1 MNFKNFLK
9 KYSCCILLIAASVKA
24 RCQTDFDGIMMTK
37 NNLCSGAMYS
47 HSSWTSYWEGTSKR
61 DNANLGRVSN
71 NMYALMANYGITD
84 NLNIIAGLP
93 YVTTKASAGQL
104 HPMQGLQDVSL
115 WVKWQALDK
124 MIGKGELALIAIG
137 GFSTPVSNYA
147 VDYLP
152 LAIGM
157 GSTNLS
163 FRGMVDYQLGDW
175 FATASATYVRR
186 SNVHT
191 DKPAYYTTELHFTN
205 EIKMPDAMQYNAR
218 AGFRNGT
225 WIAEA
230 VLANWTTLGGFD
242 ISKNNMPFPSNR
254 MNVTSLGV
262 RFKFEPDALN
272 GLSFIGGAD
281 HVVAGRN
288 MGQSTSFNAGLF
300 YIIAFKKAHSAN
312 TQN

>member
-1 MNFKNFLK
+1 
-9 KYSCCILLIAASVKA
+9 
-24 RCQTDFDGIMMTK
+24 MMTK
-37 NNLCSGAMYS
+37 QNLCAGALYS
-47 HSSWTSYWEGTSKR
+47 HSSWTNYWEGTHKR
-61 DNANLGRVSN
+61 NNLNLGRVSN
-71 NMYALMANYGITD
+71 NLYAVMANYGITD
-84 NLNIIAGLP
+84 NLNVIAGLP
-93 YVTTKASAGQL
+93 YVSTKASGGQL
-104 HPMQGLQDVSL
+104 HPMQGVQDVSL
-115 WVKWQALDK
+115 WVKWQALDR
-124 MIGKGELALIAIG
+124 MIGKGELALIALG
-137 GFSTPVSNYA
+137 GFSTPMSNYA

-157 GSTNLS
+157 GSTNFS

-191 DKPAYYTTELHFTN
+191 DKPAYYTTEMHFTN

-254 MNVTSLGV
+254 MNATSLGV
-262 RFKFEPDALN
+262 RVKRENFLVD
-272 GLSFIGGAD
+272 GLSLIGSAD
-281 HVVAGRN
+281 HVIAGRN
-288 MGQSTSFNAGLF
+288 MGQSSSFSGGIF
-300 YIIAFKKAHSAN
+300 YIISFTKAHPAD